1 MNQTLFAAVGFCP
14 CIWWHI
20 YEWNGFHFVCE
31 GILFFVPRCLI
42 FHIYKWN
49 VLAEGSVQVVLTCI
63 LVCCAGYGLEVDM
76 WAVGV
81 ITYILLCGFPPFRSP
96 DRNQT
101 ELFEFI
107 KAGEYEFLSP
117 YWDNVSDSKSL
128 SFCLFCFLF
137 CFFIHLFLFAAE
149 CFTPLIFV

>member
-1 MNQTLFAAVGFCP
+1 MIVFHTYTYFYCTFSIFMFFFLGF
-14 CIWWHI
+14 
-20 YEWNGFHFVCE
+20 
-31 GILFFVPRCLI
+31 
-42 FHIYKWN
+42 
-49 VLAEGSVQVVLTCI
+49 S
-63 LVCCAGYGLEVDM
+63 GYGLEVDM

-117 YWDNVSDSKSL
+117 YWDNISRGN
-128 SFCLFCFLF
+128 
-137 CFFIHLFLFAAE
+137 
-149 CFTPLIFV
+149 

>member
-1 MNQTLFAAVGFCP
+1 
-14 CIWWHI
+14 
-20 YEWNGFHFVCE
+20 
-31 GILFFVPRCLI
+31 
-42 FHIYKWN
+42 
-49 VLAEGSVQVVLTCI
+49 
-63 LVCCAGYGLEVDM
+63 M

-117 YWDNVSDSKSL
+117 YWDKTSRGRLSIFFGFYCDNISAFDNSYSTFVQVQWLKYNVYIKIK
-128 SFCLFCFLF
+128 FMLFIPIDIEIYHKMFPPMANNCYRN
-137 CFFIHLFLFAAE
+137 
-149 CFTPLIFV
+149 V

>member
-1 MNQTLFAAVGFCP
+1 
-14 CIWWHI
+14 
-20 YEWNGFHFVCE
+20 
-31 GILFFVPRCLI
+31 
-42 FHIYKWN
+42 
-49 VLAEGSVQVVLTCI
+49 
-63 LVCCAGYGLEVDM
+63 M

-117 YWDNVSDSKSL
+117 YWDNISPCMCYINITTMYKY
-128 SFCLFCFLF
+128 CYNG
-137 CFFIHLFLFAAE
+137 
-149 CFTPLIFV
+149 

>member
-1 MNQTLFAAVGFCP
+1 
-14 CIWWHI
+14 
-20 YEWNGFHFVCE
+20 
-31 GILFFVPRCLI
+31 
-42 FHIYKWN
+42 
-49 VLAEGSVQVVLTCI
+49 
-63 LVCCAGYGLEVDM
+63 M

-117 YWDNVSDSKSL
+117 YWDNISPCMYYSKQPILKYFYYIVKPHSKTNPL
-128 SFCLFCFLF
+128 YVHYSFCK
-137 CFFIHLFLFAAE
+137 CFFIDFIH
-149 CFTPLIFV
+149 

>member
-1 MNQTLFAAVGFCP
+1 
-14 CIWWHI
+14 
-20 YEWNGFHFVCE
+20 
-31 GILFFVPRCLI
+31 
-42 FHIYKWN
+42 
-49 VLAEGSVQVVLTCI
+49 
-63 LVCCAGYGLEVDM
+63 M

-117 YWDNVSDSKSL
+117 YWDNISSKRALYLGL
-128 SFCLFCFLF
+128 SPGHFGKRTP
-137 CFFIHLFLFAAE
+137 FAN
-149 CFTPLIFV
+149 FKTQVT

>member
-1 MNQTLFAAVGFCP
+1 
-14 CIWWHI
+14 
-20 YEWNGFHFVCE
+20 
-31 GILFFVPRCLI
+31 
-42 FHIYKWN
+42 
-49 VLAEGSVQVVLTCI
+49 
-63 LVCCAGYGLEVDM
+63 M

-117 YWDNVSDSKSL
+117 YWDNISRGQNVARIDVISRL
-128 SFCLFCFLF
+128 LYMYMMYL
-137 CFFIHLFLFAAE
+137 
-149 CFTPLIFV
+149 

>member
-1 MNQTLFAAVGFCP
+1 MCKGEIELDKLTEAFQPMQLKQIIRV
-14 CIWWHI
+14 
-20 YEWNGFHFVCE
+20 
-31 GILFFVPRCLI
+31 LFFLPSVFNVPPLCQRFSEQLETNLLLLLLLLLSSLLLLLYFII
-42 FHIYKWN
+42 FI
-49 VLAEGSVQVVLTCI
+49 I
-63 LVCCAGYGLEVDM
+63 GYGLEVDM

-117 YWDNVSDSKSL
+117 YWDNISKGTSVVHQAHSD
-128 SFCLFCFLF
+128 
-137 CFFIHLFLFAAE
+137 
-149 CFTPLIFV
+149 

>member
-1 MNQTLFAAVGFCP
+1 
-14 CIWWHI
+14 
-20 YEWNGFHFVCE
+20 
-31 GILFFVPRCLI
+31 
-42 FHIYKWN
+42 
-49 VLAEGSVQVVLTCI
+49 
-63 LVCCAGYGLEVDM
+63 M

-117 YWDNVSDSKSL
+117 YWDSTSKSEF
-128 SFCLFCFLF
+128 SASAIANP
-137 CFFIHLFLFAAE
+137 FFFF
-149 CFTPLIFV
+149 FVYLEF

>member
-1 MNQTLFAAVGFCP
+1 
-14 CIWWHI
+14 
-20 YEWNGFHFVCE
+20 
-31 GILFFVPRCLI
+31 
-42 FHIYKWN
+42 
-49 VLAEGSVQVVLTCI
+49 
-63 LVCCAGYGLEVDM
+63 M

-117 YWDNVSDSKSL
+117 YWDNISPCMCYINIIISIATMDNLLTIQS
-128 SFCLFCFLF
+128 
-137 CFFIHLFLFAAE
+137 
-149 CFTPLIFV
+149 IFS